1 MWQQVNDR
9 WTGLQEGQRAA
20 LVVAL
25 MAVIV
30 LLYLTRR
37 TYLR

>member
-1 MWQQVNDR
+1 MWQQIKDR
-9 WTGLQEGQRAA
+9 WAGLQDEQRAA

-25 MAVIV
+25 TAVIF
-30 LLYLTRR
+30 LLYVTRR

>member
-1 MWQQVNDR
+1 MWQQIKDR
-9 WTGLQEGQRAA
+9 WTGLQDGQRAA

-25 MAVIV
+25 AAVTI
-30 LLYLTRR
+30 LLYVTRR

>member
-1 MWQQVNDR
+1 MWQQIKDR
-9 WTGLQEGQRAA
+9 WAGLQDEQRAA

-25 MAVIV
+25 TAVVI
-30 LLYLTRR
+30 LLYVTRR